1 MAAKREVVRK
11 DLRLAQQIA
20 AMARRNLQTAA
31 APELAIRWEGELK
44 KAQAEVRR
52 LERQLGS

>member
-1 MAAKREVVRK
+1 MANKRDVVRA
-11 DLRLAQQIA
+11 DLRRAQQIA

-31 APELAIRWEGELK
+31 PESAFRWEGKLK
-44 KAQAEVRR
+44 AAQAEVRR